1 MLISFSHENL
11 KFSNNLSNKFSFFFC
26 VIHKFIRN
34 RINILFWQN
43 LKKKKRNKS
52 NQKKVNNFVLVNCC
66 VAALN
71 SATCYKKLKLKQIL
85 RETTRYVVSK

>member
-11 KFSNNLSNKFSFFFC
+11 KFCNNLSNKFSFFC

-43 LKKKKRNKS
+43 PKKRNKS